1 MNLMPLGGAEY
12 FLKFIDNA
20 TCYVLVYPFKH
31 KNEVFDSF
39 LQWKAL
45 VENASGH
52 QLKVLSTD
60 SSC

>member
-1 MNLMPLGGAEY
+1 MNPMPLGGAKY
-12 FLKFIDNA
+12 FLAFIDNA
-20 TCYVLVYPFKH
+20 THYVLVYPFKH